1 MTDLVTRIDSMS
13 DGEVKGVEAEREPRL
28 STGAWGRGR
37 GAGSATVRVFGN
49 LRELAK
55 EEPSAPRS

>member
-1 MTDLVTRIDSMS
+1 MGAEEKR
-13 DGEVKGVEAEREPRL
+13 GVEAEREPNFLLARYVAVML
-28 STGAWGRGR
+28 ALLG
-37 GAGSATVRVFGN
+37 VRVFGN